1 MRESEGG
8 GRYNGKEKNIRE
20 VSIGISDFELTFIF

>member
-1 MRESEGG
+1 VKER

-20 VSIGISDFELTFIF
+20 VSIGISDFEFTFIF